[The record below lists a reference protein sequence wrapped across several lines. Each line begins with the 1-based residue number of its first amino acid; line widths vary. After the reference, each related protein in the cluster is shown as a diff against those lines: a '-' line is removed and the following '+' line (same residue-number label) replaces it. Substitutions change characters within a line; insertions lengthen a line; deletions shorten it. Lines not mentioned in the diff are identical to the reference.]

1 MEVVPT
7 TATSAE
13 PSVVKAKKGGLEAP
27 KKKTVE
33 APTTNA
39 EMENKSGNIKY
50 LPQLNKP
57 KNPSFVE
64 STLSAQ
70 FE

>member
-1 MEVVPT
+1 MVST
-7 TATSAE
+7 TALSAE
-13 PSVVKAKKGGLEAP
+13 PSVVKAEEGGLEAP

-39 EMENKSGNIKY
+39 GMENRSGNIKY

-57 KNPSFVE
+57 KNP
-64 STLSAQ
+64 
-70 FE
+70 

>member
-1 MEVVPT
+1 MEVVLT

-13 PSVVKAKKGGLEAP
+13 PLVVKAKEGGLEAP

>member
-1 MEVVPT
+1 MVST
-7 TATSAE
+7 TAPSAE
-13 PSVVKAKKGGLEAP
+13 PSVVKAKEGGLEAP

-39 EMENKSGNIKY
+39 EMENESGNIKY
-50 LPQLNKP
+50 LPQVNKP

>member
-1 MEVVPT
+1 MP
-7 TATSAE
+7 AE
-13 PSVVKAKKGGLEAP
+13 PSAVKAKKGGLEAP

-39 EMENKSGNIKY
+39 GMENKNGNIKY
-50 LPQLNKP
+50 LPQLNKA

>member
-1 MEVVPT
+1 MVST
-7 TATSAE
+7 TALSAE
-13 PSVVKAKKGGLEAP
+13 PSVVKAKEGGLEAP

-39 EMENKSGNIKY
+39 GMENRSGNIKY